1 MSDKNVTVSSE
12 DTTDLPPVLSRTVA
26 LTEIQRDPALRV
38 RVALSRERIAEFQ
51 AVMSNKDTQPLPPM
65 ECTEV
70 GGELFLSDGWHRYEA
85 HTALKH
91 KTVEVRVRKGS
102 KADAFRAA
110 CMADRYCA
118 LPRTKAD
125 KNRAVTLAL
134 GMNLWRDRFIADMLA
149 VSPNFVGQVR
159 KRIQVDTP
167 ADNTPKIGRDGK
179 LHPPK
184 TDEQKRKYLPP
195 LASGE
200 WLAAFGLTEA
210 GSGSDAAAMQTFAV
224 RKGDKYILNGSKR
237 FITNGGLAQVNSIF
251 ALTDPDAGT
260 RGISAFIV
268 ERDFPGFS
276 VGRIEDKM
284 GIKGSQTAELIFT
297 DCEVPAE
304 NLLGREGDGFKY
316 AMMTLDR
323 TRPGVAA
330 QAMGIAQGA
339 LDLAVSYSKQRIQF
353 KKPIAE
359 NQGIQFM
366 LAGMATKV
374 EAARL
379 LVYNAAEL
387 IDRGEPNFSKYSSM
401 AKLYASDIAMEVT
414 GDAVQILGG
423 YGYMKEYPAERMMR
437 DAKITQI
444 YEGTNQIQLL
454 VIARALLGEN

>member
-1 MSDKNVTVSSE
+1 MAVSHLSEDEQMLVEAIRDMARELVAPRAAEIDHTSQFPWDMKDLLAQQDILAMPFPSEYGGIGSSE
-12 DTTDLPPVLSRTVA
+12 
-26 LTEIQRDPALRV
+26 
-38 RVALSRERIAEFQ
+38 
-51 AVMSNKDTQPLPPM
+51 
-65 ECTEV
+65 
-70 GGELFLSDGWHRYEA
+70 
-85 HTALKH
+85 
-91 KTVEVRVRKGS
+91 
-102 KADAFRAA
+102 
-110 CMADRYCA
+110 
-118 LPRTKAD
+118 
-125 KNRAVTLAL
+125 
-134 GMNLWRDRFIADMLA
+134 LA
-149 VSPNFVGQVR
+149 VVMAIEELARNCATTSLILAVQQLGSLPIILAGN
-159 KRIQVDTP
+159 
-167 ADNTPKIGRDGK
+167 
-179 LHPPK
+179 
-184 TDEQKRKYLPP
+184 DEQKRKYLPP

-224 RKGDKYILNGSKR
+224 RKGDTYILNGSKR

-251 ALTDPDAGT
+251 ALTDPNAGT

-268 ERDFPGFS
+268 EKDFSGFS
-276 VGRIEDKM
+276 VGRIEEKM

-304 NLLGREGDGFKY
+304 NLLGREGDGFKF

-330 QAMGIAQGA
+330 QALGIAQGA
-339 LDLAVSYSKQRIQF
+339 LDLAVSYSKERIQF

-359 NQGIQFM
+359 NQGIQFI
-366 LAGMATKV
+366 LADMATKV

-379 LVYNAAEL
+379 LVYNAAEM
-387 IDRGEPNFSKYSSM
+387 IDRGEKNFGKYSSM

-454 VIARALLGEN
+454 IIARALLGEK

>member
-1 MSDKNVTVSSE
+1 MAVSHLSDDEQMLIEAIQEIAREQVAPRAAEIDHTSQFPWDMKELLAQQDILAMLFPDGYGGIGSSE
-12 DTTDLPPVLSRTVA
+12 L
-26 LTEIQRDPALRV
+26 
-38 RVALSRERIAEFQ
+38 
-51 AVMSNKDTQPLPPM
+51 AVVMAI
-65 ECTEV
+65 E
-70 GGELFLSDGWHRYEA
+70 ELA
-85 HTALKH
+85 
-91 KTVEVRVRKGS
+91 
-102 KADAFRAA
+102 
-110 CMADRYCA
+110 RYCA
-118 LPRTKAD
+118 TTSL
-125 KNRAVTLAL
+125 
-134 GMNLWRDRFIADMLA
+134 ILA
-149 VSPNFVGQVR
+149 VQQLGSLPIMLVG
-159 KRIQVDTP
+159 
-167 ADNTPKIGRDGK
+167 N
-179 LHPPK
+179 
-184 TDEQKRKYLPP
+184 EQQKSKYLPP

-224 RKGDKYILNGSKR
+224 RKSDKYILNGSKR

-251 ALTDPDAGT
+251 AITDPKVGT

-268 ERDFPGFS
+268 EKDFPGFS
-276 VGRIEDKM
+276 VGRIEEKM

-304 NLLGREGDGFKY
+304 NLLGREGDGFKF

-330 QAMGIAQGA
+330 QAVGISQGA
-339 LDLAVSYSKQRIQF
+339 LDLALSYAMQRIQF
-353 KKPIAE
+353 KKPIAD

-366 LAGMATKV
+366 LADMATRV

-379 LVYNAAEL
+379 LVYNAAEM
-387 IDRGEPNFSKYSSM
+387 IDRGEPNFGKYSAM

-444 YEGTNQIQLL
+444 YEGTNQIQRLI
-454 VIARALLGEN
+454 IARALLGEK